1 MANHEKLRKWL
12 VLSAVATALLVIPRR
27 SSRKSDKVTDTNIAN
42 LKNKNAHHGDKDTQ

>member
-27 SSRKSDKVTDTNIAN
+27 SSRKADEMTDANIAN
-42 LKNKNAHHGDKDTQ
+42 SKNNGSHHGNDAQ

>member
-27 SSRKSDKVTDTNIAN
+27 SSRKSDEMTHPNIAN
-42 LKNKNAHHGDKDTQ
+42 LKSKGSHHGDKDA